1 MESEEEGRGSEKRK
15 VLRQRSV
22 DKGKQEKLQKKT
34 LLNNLT
40 KLLKKTGDDL
50 TESDKEFLEN
60 HDELV
65 DVIKSK
71 MSDKETKEDRKKE
84 WEDDLLVLRAK
95 CIKLAEAIKKA
106 KRLVVYTGAGI
117 STSANIPDYRWDM
130 CYLDVDVDQS
140 PNILRNFRYR
150 TAPPSITLWLI
161 ISQPSCRG
169 PQGVWTL
176 LDKGKEVAACD
187 LGLAQPTTAH
197 MALFMLYRQGKVSHI
212 VSQNCDGLHL
222 RSGLPRSKLSE
233 VSHVAFIIFVVICSL
248 VVALL
253 ITVTIIDPQV
263 HGNMFIE
270 VCKTCKPVR
279 PYVRLF
285 DVTERT
291 NR

>member
-1 MESEEEGRGSEKRK
+1 MESEEENGGGLDKRK

-34 LLNNLT
+34 LVNNLT

-50 TESDKEFLEN
+50 TESDREFLESN
-60 HDELV
+60 DELV
-65 DVIKSK
+65 ETIRGK

-84 WEDDLLVLRAK
+84 WEDDLDVLRAK
-95 CIKLAEAIKKA
+95 CIKLAEAIKKS

-117 STSANIPDYRWDM
+117 STSANIPDYR
-130 CYLDVDVDQS
+130 
-140 PNILRNFRYR
+140 
-150 TAPPSITLWLI
+150 
-161 ISQPSCRG
+161 G

-176 LDKGKEVAACD
+176 LDKGQEVAACD

-197 MALFMLYRQGKVSHI
+197 MALFMLYRQGKISHI

-222 RSGLPRSKLSE
+222 RSGIPRSKLSE
-233 VSHVAFIIFVVICSL
+233 
-248 VVALL
+248 
-253 ITVTIIDPQV
+253 V

-270 VCKTCKPVR
+270 VCKLCKPVR

-291 NR
+291 NRYRHGTRRRCYICGSG

>member
-1 MESEEEGRGSEKRK
+1 MESEEEKVGGLDKRK

-34 LLNNLT
+34 LVNNLT
-40 KLLKKTGDDL
+40 KLLKKTSDDL
-50 TESDKEFLEN
+50 TESDREILDSN
-60 HDELV
+60 DELV
-65 DVIKSK
+65 EIIRSR
-71 MSDKETKEDRKKE
+71 MSEKETKEDRKKE
-84 WEDDLLVLRAK
+84 WEDDLDVLRSK
-95 CIKLAEAIKKA
+95 CIKLAEAIKKS

-117 STSANIPDYRWDM
+117 STSANIPDY
-130 CYLDVDVDQS
+130 
-140 PNILRNFRYR
+140 
-150 TAPPSITLWLI
+150 
-161 ISQPSCRG
+161 RG

-197 MALFMLYRQGKVSHI
+197 MALFMLYRQGKISHI

-222 RSGLPRSKLSE
+222 RSGIPRSKLSE
-233 VSHVAFIIFVVICSL
+233 
-248 VVALL
+248 
-253 ITVTIIDPQV
+253 V

-270 VCKTCKPVR
+270 VCKLCKPVR

-291 NR
+291 NRYRHGTRRRCYICGFG

>member
-117 STSANIPDYRWDM
+117 STSANIPDYRWGI
-130 CYLDVDVDQS
+130 CYLDVNVDQ
-140 PNILRNFRYR
+140 IQD
-150 TAPPSITLWLI
+150 I
-161 ISQPSCRG
+161 
-169 PQGVWTL
+169 
-176 LDKGKEVAACD
+176 
-187 LGLAQPTTAH
+187 
-197 MALFMLYRQGKVSHI
+197 
-212 VSQNCDGLHL
+212 
-222 RSGLPRSKLSE
+222 
-233 VSHVAFIIFVVICSL
+233 
-248 VVALL
+248 
-253 ITVTIIDPQV
+253 
-263 HGNMFIE
+263 
-270 VCKTCKPVR
+270 
-279 PYVRLF
+279 
-285 DVTERT
+285 
-291 NR
+291 